1 MKKIY
6 RMEEL
11 DCANCAA
18 KMEQGIRALPGVREA
33 HVNFLSQKLTIE
45 AEDEGFE
52 ALMDQVVKVCR
63 KIEPDC
69 VIRR

>member
-1 MKKIY
+1 MKKTY

-11 DCANCAA
+11 ECAHCAA
-18 KMEQGIRALPGVREA
+18 RMEQGIRALPGVKEA

-52 ALMDQVVKVCR
+52 ALMDQVVRLCR